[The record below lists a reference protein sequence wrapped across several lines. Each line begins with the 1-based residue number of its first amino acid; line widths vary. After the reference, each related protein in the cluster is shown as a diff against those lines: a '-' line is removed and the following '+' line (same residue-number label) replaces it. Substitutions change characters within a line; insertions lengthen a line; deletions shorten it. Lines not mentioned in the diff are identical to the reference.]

1 MKDKDFKDYNV
12 NEDEFMTALDELEK
26 LDLEELEA
34 MAAEAEGEE
43 EEPHEFSEEF
53 MAKQAAL
60 IREVEER
67 EQKAARDEQAAA
79 SEKVTDDATE
89 KIPFIYRFIN
99 TPVKKAAIV
108 AILVG
113 AVTLGFGGQSEAG
126 KNPIVKF
133 FQERYGDHIE
143 IEPHEDLWQNEE
155 KPQTIETVYELGWVP
170 EGYEKVEE
178 EISEYDTTQ
187 VYVNKLNEKV
197 QLKQYCVYI
206 SFSIEEQKNS
216 YKEIKKDGG
225 KYYYLAT
232 KEEQSVV
239 WYQYGYQFA
248 IRGNLEMNE
257 MLKMAQS
264 IKIKK

>member
-43 EEPHEFSEEF
+43 EEPYEFSEEF

-170 EGYEKVEE
+170 EGYEKVKEDAT
-178 EISEYDTTQ
+178 EYVITQ
-187 VYVNKLNEKV
+187 MYENKENKKIRLE
-197 QLKQYCVYI
+197 QYCVTMYL
-206 SFSIEEQKNS
+206 SIKEEKN
-216 YKEIKKDGG
+216 YKEIVKDGIKFYFLEG
-225 KYYYLAT
+225 KDENTA
-232 KEEQSVV
+232 V
-239 WYQYGYQFA
+239 WYQNGYQLV
-248 IRGNLEMNE
+248 IRGSVQQDEA
-257 MLKMAQS
+257 LKL
-264 IKIKK
+264 IKNIQEIK